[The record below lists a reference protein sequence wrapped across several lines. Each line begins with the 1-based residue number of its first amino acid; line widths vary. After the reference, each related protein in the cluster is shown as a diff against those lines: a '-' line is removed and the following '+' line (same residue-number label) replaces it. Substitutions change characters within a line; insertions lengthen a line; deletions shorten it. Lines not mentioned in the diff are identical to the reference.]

1 MKLTKHLDLVLWF
14 RTHGKKN
21 YTPPYALMEPIEV
34 NLHAY
39 ASRPSLFVYS
49 KKSEANSSYFC
60 RYLKFEWIFLLSA
73 GGCVSCVEILYTEGE
88 CRQEISGCDTVQAVR
103 SPLVA
108 VSSFPVCRSQ
118 CPSGLRRSAAD
129 RLLGIRFRIP
139 PEAWIFVLLVAE
151 E

>member
-21 YTPPYALMEPIEV
+21 YTPPYAVMEPIEA

-39 ASRPSLFVYS
+39 ASRPSLFIYS

-73 GGCVSCVEILYTEGE
+73 GGCVSCAEIVYAEEE
-88 CRQEISGCDTVQAVR
+88 CRQEISG
-103 SPLVA
+103 
-108 VSSFPVCRSQ
+108 SQ
-118 CPSGLRRSAAD
+118 KPSRG
-129 RLLGIRFRIP
+129 
-139 PEAWIFVLLVAE
+139 
-151 E
+151 